1 MKTLFSKKY
10 PEWGF
15 STSFGVHCAAHG
27 IPDIRLMALPYVPLA
42 PLMPQFLPSS
52 ISIDK
57 VPFSSGTAQGRQSTI
72 HFCSSK
78 LLPATKVES

>member
-10 PEWGF
+10 PEWGV
-15 STSFGVHCAAHG
+15 STSFGVHRAAHG

-42 PLMPQFLPSS
+42 PLMLQFLPSS

-57 VPFSSGTAQGRQSTI
+57 VPFSGTAQGRQSTI